1 MQPASHKPVFDAA
14 ALPWAALSAAA
25 ACSDAAAFETLWQD
39 HKRPEQARAAAVRTL
54 FTGACARGDVML
66 AQWVQQQYPQH
77 IDAKTL
83 KDAGRKA
90 IADAQ
95 MPVWDYLTGLL
106 DTLPAGPSVYA
117 ELFRPALESAPL
129 QVIQK
134 IYPHVTVALSDFMYV
149 PVLGGNMP
157 ALVWVTDTCRE
168 KGILGQEALDKALRL
183 SVERAKMPMVSWL
196 LGAGADA
203 GAFADAMVNPA
214 AQQAAQDG
222 GEMLELLV
230 RAGLHPRKA
239 MAAVADNA
247 LLAARIA
254 DAAAETAAHHL
265 AVLHRHCG
273 QPPDAQKLRGHGAV
287 VSGMTALHYAAEHRI
302 LAMMDRAIPAAAD
315 FAQKNARGETVIDV
329 LARRDD
335 VAAFF
340 APAAWKGQ
348 TEKLAA
354 VLALLPAGAMAA
366 ERCEDI
372 QRKAEQATLDDIIP
386 LGGFKLKRRPSP

>member
-25 ACSDAAAFETLWQD
+25 ARSDATAFETLWQD
-39 HKRPEQARAAAVRTL
+39 HKRPEQARASAVRTL

-66 AQWVQQQYPQH
+66 AQWVQQQYSQH

-90 IADAQ
+90 IADTQ

-117 ELFRPALESAPL
+117 ELFRLALESAPL

-157 ALVWVTDTCRE
+157 ALVWVTETCRM
-168 KGILGQEALDKALRL
+168 KGLLSQDTLDKALRL
-183 SVERAKMPMVSWL
+183 AVDRAKTPMASWL

-203 GAFADAMVNPA
+203 GAFADAMVHPA

-222 GEMLELLV
+222 GALLELLV

-239 MAAVADNA
+239 IAAVADDA
-247 LLAARIA
+247 PLAARIA
-254 DAAAETAAHHL
+254 EAAAETAAHHL
-265 AVLHRHCG
+265 AVLQGYCG
-273 QPPDAQKLRGHGAV
+273 QPPDAQKLRERAPAA
-287 VSGMTALHYAAEHRI
+287 GMTALHYAAEHRI
-302 LAMMDRAIPAAAD
+302 LAMIDRAIPAAVD
-315 FAQKNARGETVIDV
+315 FAQKNARGETVMEV

-335 VAAFF
+335 VATFF
-340 APAAWKGQ
+340 VPAAWKGH

-354 VLALLPAGAMAA
+354 ALALLPPEAMAA
-366 ERCEDI
+366 ERREDI